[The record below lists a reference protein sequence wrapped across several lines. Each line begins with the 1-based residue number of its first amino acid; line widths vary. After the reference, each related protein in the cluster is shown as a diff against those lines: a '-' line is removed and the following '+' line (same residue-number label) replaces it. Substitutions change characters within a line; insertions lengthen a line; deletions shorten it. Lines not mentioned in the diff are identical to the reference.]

1 MGLPITVRMVT
12 WPVWMIASSEDEYP
26 LPPILELNIGMRRR
40 WFELSLEVGIA
51 TGKMF
56 DAPGTYFGLGVS
68 VGFYSL
74 RLNRIRLRHGI
85 SMGLLSDAIFER
97 RPERI
102 GMMPMPMLRIR
113 ALDILVRLG
122 GRWWLEIS
130 PLTTGFPTLYEASL
144 GFRYELPDP
153 TGPTGPTGPA
163 GPPEAAGMRRPVDR
177 TLHPFVSLEMG
188 LVWWHHFEPSVVAS
202 TFGRVGFR
210 YDWFETALGFGSP
223 AWASWRTRGLYELFA
238 DVAFYSL
245 RRARLRLRHQV
256 RVGLLFH
263 SPPFELHT
271 WSGIVMHADLCIVAL
286 GLGRGFWAELSP
298 LTISIAPTDHLS
310 SSLALRKEF

>member
-1 MGLPITVRMVT
+1 MRAPIITRVAVVGPLILVTALMELLPVTAVWAREPEPKRAPARAREPEPEPARHSEKPKASGATVGLPITVRMVT

-202 TFGRVGFR
+202 T
-210 YDWFETALGFGSP
+210 
-223 AWASWRTRGLYELFA
+223 
-238 DVAFYSL
+238 
-245 RRARLRLRHQV
+245 
-256 RVGLLFH
+256 
-263 SPPFELHT
+263 
-271 WSGIVMHADLCIVAL
+271 VAL
-286 GLGRGFWAELSP
+286 FPA
-298 LTISIAPTDHLS
+298 A
-310 SSLALRKEF
+310 